1 MKRNQ
6 LLILLMIVF
15 VTQSIISAQSKSCD
29 DGTRVFSPKM
39 LIYDN
44 LNNADVLTHFRT
56 RFLQLDSMLDRSV
69 EVVAPSIGVRSVTRE
84 ILLSDSLFAAK
95 TTDEAAAL
103 RRHTGLEV
111 TGQLYAR
118 PDEMVVNDADDDDI
132 SRYRAKAQA
141 ELGWNIIN
149 SRFYQGRE
157 KYRKISLTN
166 ELDRLRQAK
175 LMGEGVYD
183 EAVEVLTEIYNGYTA
198 IAIACRLA
206 NLDILNEAN
215 QFLLERDR
223 ISNDKM
229 VDVMTDK
236 MDAEYQLSVLGVTAD
251 IVGQPLV
258 RLTPTKISVDTAELM
273 VVVTTLGDNARIRQ
287 VCEELV
293 DNESRLTNYLSTTR
307 LTPFVRWSSYWQSSG
322 RGVSNNADI
331 GVRFTIPL
339 YDDSSRK
346 RKALATQKEIIR
358 TEADADEAKVRQ
370 QCTSG
375 IKRIEGLNRAIA
387 VEKVHLEQLASYIE
401 LRRNAYDSRQA
412 SGYNYIQRLEEYN
425 EYLKSLE
432 RMSRLM
438 LSRAVVVINIM
449 KVAGLNDADTQKIFT
464 ESLI

>member
-375 IKRIEGLNRAIA
+375 IKRIEGLNCAIA

>member
-15 VTQSIISAQSKSCD
+15 VTQSIISAQSKSCED
-29 DGTRVFSPKM
+29 STRVFSPKM